1 MSLAYIKTDHNASLA
16 ENFQS
21 DAAVVSIEYNNID
34 QFLKHI
40 EKRAFHMA
48 RLSTRSLED
57 AHDIVQESM
66 YKLVQKYTDKDSSAW
81 KPLFYRILNSKI
93 TDYYRRNAVK
103 DRLFPW
109 KKPDVED
116 ANDYGDSILDQ
127 GIARLSE
134 EPDAIMLRQ
143 QRISKL
149 ASHIQALPRRQK
161 QAFMLRTWEGLST
174 RETAKAMGCS
184 EGSVK
189 THYSRAMIR
198 LRSMLEDDY
207 DD

>member
-1 MSLAYIKTDHNASLA
+1 MLT
-16 ENFQS
+16 
-21 DAAVVSIEYNNID
+21 
-34 QFLKHI
+34 
-40 EKRAFHMA
+40 
-48 RLSTRSLED
+48 
-57 AHDIVQESM
+57 
-66 YKLVQKYTDKDSSAW
+66 
-81 KPLFYRILNSKI
+81 KI
-93 TDYYRRNAVK
+93 PV
-103 DRLFPW
+103 
-109 KKPDVED
+109 
-116 ANDYGDSILDQ
+116 
-127 GIARLSE
+127 
-134 EPDAIMLRQ
+134 EPDTIMLRQ

-149 ASHIQALPRRQK
+149 ASQIQALPRRQK

>member
-1 MSLAYIKTDHNASLA
+1 MSLAYIKTDHKASLA
-16 ENFQS
+16 ENSQS
-21 DAAVVSIEYNNID
+21 DSAVVSIEYNNID

-109 KKPDVED
+109 KKTDIED
-116 ANDYGDSILDQ
+116 AQDYFNTAVEQ
-127 GIARLSE
+127 GIARSSE
-134 EPDAIMLRQ
+134 EPDAMMIRQ
-143 QRISKL
+143 QNTAKL
-149 ASHIQALPRRQK
+149 ASHIQALARRQK

-207 DD
+207 ND

>member
-16 ENFQS
+16 ENYES

-34 QFLKHI
+34 QFLKYI

-66 YKLVQKYTDKDSSAW
+66 YKLVQKYADKDPSAW

-103 DRLFPW
+103 DRVFPW
-109 KKPDVED
+109 RTPDVED
-116 ANDYGDSILDQ
+116 ASDYGDSILEQ
-127 GIARLSE
+127 GIGLLSE
-134 EPDAIMLRQ
+134 EPDTIMLRQ

-149 ASHIQALPRRQK
+149 ASQIQALPRRQK